1 LRDLAPLIKHV
12 GRGAR
17 LAKDLDRGQAAFV
30 MDAIAAGRA
39 TPAQTGGFLLAMR
52 MKSESAEELAGFVD
66 GLRPHAPLALPV
78 DDHTV
83 DVDLH
88 GDGREGRPSVSLAA
102 ACVAAAC
109 GARVLLRG
117 AFGGRFARND
127 LLAVFTRLGIDPA
140 AVERAPRALGEA
152 GVAVVDLAA
161 YAPRVAA
168 LLALREELGVRTC
181 VNSAVKL
188 LDPAG
193 ARRAAIGI
201 FHGPYHEPVGH
212 AARLLGVRR
221 AAIVQAPGG
230 VPEPSSDKPT
240 RVSLLDAGTLA
251 APQPLPPAGGTPAD
265 IIETAEDLA
274 DLLERILRSPRD
286 APAGAL
292 AMTLAAAALQLWTAG
307 LAQSPTDVTAAA
319 AALEAGAA
327 ARVLDV
333 VRSCYSS

>member
-1 LRDLAPLIKHV
+1 MRDLAPLIKHV

-17 LAKDLDRGQAAFV
+17 LAKDLDREQAAFV

-39 TPAQTGGFLLAMR
+39 TPAQTGAFLLAMR

-66 GLRPHAPLALPV
+66 GLRPHAPLLLPV
-78 DDHTV
+78 DESTV

-109 GARVLLRG
+109 GARVLIRG

-127 LLAVFTRLGIDPA
+127 LLGVFARLGIDPA
-140 AVERAPRALGEA
+140 AVDRAPRALGEA
-152 GVAVVDLAA
+152 GVAVVDLGA

-201 FHGPYHEPVGH
+201 FHGPYHEPVGQ
-212 AARLLGVRR
+212 AARLLGAIR
-221 AAIVQAPGG
+221 AAVVQAPGG
-230 VPEPSSDKPT
+230 VPEPSSDRPT
-240 RVSLLDAGTLA
+240 RVSLLDAGVLGPPTQLA
-251 APQPLPPAGGTPAD
+251 PAGGSPVEP
-265 IIETAEDLA
+265 IETAEDLA
-274 DLLERILRSPRD
+274 DVLEGILRRPRQ
-286 APAGAL
+286 APAGAA

-307 LAQSPTDVTAAA
+307 LASSPTDVTAAT
-319 AALEAGAA
+319 AALDSGAA
-327 ARVLDV
+327 ARTLDV
-333 VRSCYSS
+333 VRSCYRS